1 MNNRKILMG
10 LLLVGILI
18 SVYLVYV
25 HYNPGALVCLHS
37 GIINCASVITSQYS
51 VVFGVPLAVYSL
63 VWFVAAFILIYF
75 NREGVITEIWLL
87 VGIGGIIYSISSMYS
102 IGEICIYCS
111 MLDVIIAL
119 SIIMLF
125 FKL

>member
-10 LLLVGILI
+10 LLLVGMLI

-87 VGIGGIIYSISSMYS
+87 IGIGGIIYSISSMYS

>member
-87 VGIGGIIYSISSMYS
+87 IGIGGIIYSISSMYS